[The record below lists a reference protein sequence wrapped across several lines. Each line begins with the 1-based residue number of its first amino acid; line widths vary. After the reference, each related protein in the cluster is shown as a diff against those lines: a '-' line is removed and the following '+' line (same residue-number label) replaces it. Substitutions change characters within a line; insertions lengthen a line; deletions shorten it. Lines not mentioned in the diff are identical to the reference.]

1 MEASAAPAW
10 KRNSKKVKLNEGLQ
24 VFGTDR
30 GFNAVNGL
38 LLDVPWMRVPLLFG
52 GTGMLF
58 AVLMLG
64 SVLMVQLAR
73 ALRPWPP
80 DGGSRPLK

>member
-1 MEASAAPAW
+1 VRRWRRPLLQHGE
-10 KRNSKKVKLNEGLQ
+10 KLEKSQTDEGLQ

-64 SVLMVQLAR
+64 SVLMVQLR
-73 ALRPWPP
+73 ALYARGLPTEALA
-80 DGGSRPLK
+80 R